1 MIVGRKKQLN
11 AQIDSIVST
20 SSNRRRKKDGIDLEQ
35 MADQEIEEMRRRM
48 AAAAE
53 ADNE

>member
-1 MIVGRKKQLN
+1 
-11 AQIDSIVST
+11 
-20 SSNRRRKKDGIDLEQ
+20 

-53 ADNE
+53 ADNEGSRTPSSTPK